1 MPSRRSLNG
10 SEESLGSWQLVDTQ
24 ARLRPKDRPVPH
36 KCECDIDYDV
46 VHFSSVYKHMSTALM
61 HLRCI
66 YLLKLSIVWFHSSLL
81 YHYMRHVQL
90 LRLQWRGV
98 GGSCWARVL
107 LEGFICAMMWTQAEN
122 LQQNRFILTL
132 PVQRPVRYTTHILFY
147 LAFSLALSVLFFFE
161 IISIFFYFLL
171 IYVYIF
177 LSQTFPLLF
186 KPFPV
191 CHCKNMHCRFLYLCV
206 IVCVGQR
213 GVLSR
218 GEQRISH
225 RSCPHLTNTHMFAH
239 TIKN

>member
-24 ARLRPKDRPVPH
+24 ARLRPQDRPVPH

-46 VHFSSVYKHMSTALM
+46 VQFSSVYKHLSTALM
-61 HLRCI
+61 YLRCM
-66 YLLKLSIVWFHSSLL
+66 YLSEIVNLLVSFIIVVSYASCAAPSAPVTWRRGKLLGQGAFGRVYLCYDVDTGRELAAKQVHFDPASPETSKVHYTYLFFH
-81 YHYMRHVQL
+81 
-90 LRLQWRGV
+90 
-98 GGSCWARVL
+98 
-107 LEGFICAMMWTQAEN
+107 
-122 LQQNRFILTL
+122 
-132 PVQRPVRYTTHILFY
+132 
-147 LAFSLALSVLFFFE
+147 LAFSLSLFVLFLFE
-161 IISIFFYFLL
+161 IISIFFSFLL

-177 LSQTFPLLF
+177 LSQTFPPLF

-218 GEQRISH
+218 GEVG
-225 RSCPHLTNTHMFAH
+225 
-239 TIKN
+239 